1 VWRMEK
7 KKYSRERN
15 VSDCCSHRDE
25 MRGVWTNVWRME
37 KKKIFLRTQRFG
49 LLLPQRRNERRMD
62 KCVAYGEKQ
71 NVLLKKSP

>member
-1 VWRMEK
+1 
-7 KKYSRERN
+7 
-15 VSDCCSHRDE
+15 

-37 KKKIFLRTQRFG
+37 KKKIFPRTQRFG

>member
-1 VWRMEK
+1 
-7 KKYSRERN
+7 
-15 VSDCCSHRDE
+15 
-25 MRGVWTNVWRME
+25 VWRME

-62 KCVAYGEKQ
+62 KCVAYGEKKIFPRTQRFGLLLPQRRNERRMDKCVAYGEKQ